1 MRNDPHPRSKFQK
14 TLRAKLIATDAKGQ
28 QTEVRLIVRQASE
41 AYREMLT
48 IRHGERVRVIGPMSA
63 TPSPIA
69 GEANQIV
76 IDVDSAVRLEGA
88 ERTKHS
94 IFERLTERFNF
105 WSTK

>member
-1 MRNDPHPRSKFQK
+1 MVSDMQTDSSMWAAIEGVMRNDPHPRSKFQK

-48 IRHGERVRVIGPMSA
+48 IRNGELVRVIGPMR
-63 TPSPIA
+63 I
-69 GEANQIV
+69 
-76 IDVDSAVRLEGA
+76 GA
-88 ERTKHS
+88 ERTQHS
-94 IFERLTERFNF
+94 RIERLMKCLKF